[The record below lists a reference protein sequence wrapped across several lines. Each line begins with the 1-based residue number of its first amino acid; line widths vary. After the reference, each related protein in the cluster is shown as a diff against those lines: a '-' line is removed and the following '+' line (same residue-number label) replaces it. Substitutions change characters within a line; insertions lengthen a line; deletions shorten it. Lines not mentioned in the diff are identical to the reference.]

1 MRALSDILKAQNP
14 GQKYLNFIN
23 IETKI
28 MEILLIY
35 PEILLTNWTNS
46 TKDYIDPIHQ
56 YPKGL

>member
-28 MEILLIY
+28 METLLIY
-35 PEILLTNWTNS
+35 PEIL
-46 TKDYIDPIHQ
+46 
-56 YPKGL
+56 